1 MISLPI
7 DAVLPNLRQALN
19 DRHEAVLEAPPGAG
33 KTTRVPL
40 ALLEETWLAGQT
52 ILMLEPRRLAA
63 RAAAER
69 LASELGE
76 KVGETVGYRI
86 RLESRVGPNTRIEVV
101 TEGILTRRLQ
111 DDPALEGVGL
121 LIFDE
126 FHERSLDADLALAL
140 SLNGR
145 ELFRDDQPL
154 KILLMSATL
163 EGERL
168 SSLLND
174 APVVRSDG
182 RMFPV
187 QMQWGRPFQPG
198 EFIEPRVVQTVL
210 DAINDQSGS
219 LLVFLPGQA
228 EIRRVNQQLADAL
241 GSRSDILLCPLHG
254 ELDLNA
260 QRAAIEPAPKGIRKV
275 VLATNIAETSL
286 TIDGVRVVI
295 DAGLARVPRFD
306 PGSGMTRLDTQRIS
320 RASATQRAGR
330 AGRLEPGVCY
340 RLWSEAQHEQLAAYG
355 AAEILQADLAGL
367 GLQLARWGVTPAQL
381 VWLDVPPA
389 AAYAQSQDLLVRLG
403 ALSRVPGED
412 YKLTAHGQAM
422 AELPAH
428 PRIAH
433 LLLRGQALG
442 LGSLA
447 CDVAALLGERD
458 ILRGG
463 GADLHSRLSL
473 LEGTERAARGA
484 QGGVQRARQLSRQ
497 YRGYLRAAATEPVS
511 DPSHPR
517 WLGALLALAYP
528 DRVAQQ
534 RKPGGAEYRLA
545 NGRAALFAEV
555 DALMK
560 QPWLVI
566 ADLGSRQ
573 GQREE
578 RIYLAAEFDPA
589 LFDSVLAEQVTQLDQ
604 LDWDER
610 EGVFRAERQRKVGEL
625 ILSREPLTGLDESA
639 KGQALLAL
647 VRRKGLELLPWT
659 PELRQ
664 WQARVGLLR
673 TLDLQQKDSSEW
685 PDVSN
690 AGLLDRLEHWLLP
703 YLGKVSRLSHFSN
716 LDLSSILH
724 NLLPWPLPQRLDEL
738 APHHLS
744 VPSGSSVRLDYSEY
758 PPILAVRLQELFGL
772 ADTPRI
778 ANGRQI
784 VKLHLLSPARR
795 PVQVT
800 QDLANFW
807 RSTYTEV
814 KKDLKG
820 RYPKLFHKL
829 DPWVESLNKKN
840 IDRKD

>member
-7 DAVLPNLRQALN
+7 DEVLPALRLALAE
-19 DRHEAVLEAPPGAG
+19 RHEAVLEAPPGAG

-40 ALLEETWLAGQT
+40 ALLNEPWLAGQK

-86 RLESRVGPNTRIEVV
+86 RLDSKVGPHTRIEVV

-111 DDPALEGVGL
+111 HDPALEGVGL

-145 ELFRDDQPL
+145 ELFRDEQPL

-168 SSLLND
+168 SSVLDD
-174 APVVRSDG
+174 APILRSEG
-182 RMFPV
+182 RMYPV
-187 QMQWGRPFQPG
+187 AMRWGRPFVPG

-210 DAINDQSGS
+210 DAISDESGS

-254 ELDLNA
+254 ELDLAA
-260 QRAAIEPAPKGIRKV
+260 QRAAIEPAPVGLRKV

-340 RLWSEAQHEQLAAYG
+340 RLWSEDQHAQLAAYG
-355 AAEILQADLAGL
+355 SAEILQADLAGVA
-367 GLQLARWGVTPAQL
+367 LQLARWGVTPEQL
-381 VWLDVPPA
+381 IWLDAPPGA
-389 AAYAQSQDLLVRLG
+389 SYAQARQLLERLE
-403 ALSRVPGED
+403 AL
-412 YKLTAHGQAM
+412 HGQTLTPHGEAM

-433 LLLRGQALG
+433 LLIRGHDLG
-442 LGSLA
+442 LADMA

-458 ILRGG
+458 ILRGA
-463 GADLHSRLSL
+463 GADVHSRLAL
-473 LEGTERAARGA
+473 LSGESRAARGG
-484 QGGVQRARQLSRQ
+484 QGGVQRAKQLARQ
-497 YRGYLRAAATEPVS
+497 YRGYLRGKATQPVT
-511 DPSHPR
+511 DPDHPR
-517 WLGALLALAYP
+517 WLGCLLALAYP
-528 DRVAQQ
+528 DRIAQQ

-545 NGRAALFAEV
+545 NGRAALFSEV
-555 DALMK
+555 DGLMK

-589 LFDSVLAEQVTQLDQ
+589 LLDGVLSEQVRVVDQ

-610 EGVFRAERQRKVGEL
+610 EGVLRAERQRKVGEL
-625 ILSREPLTGLDESA
+625 VLSREPLTGLDEA
-639 KGQALLAL
+639 ARTQALINL

-673 TLDLQQKDSSEW
+673 QLDLQAQGQSEW
-685 PDVSN
+685 PDVSDAALL
-690 AGLLDRLEHWLLP
+690 AGLEEWLAP
-703 YLGKVSRLSHFSN
+703 YLGRVSRLSHFAN
-716 LDLSSILH
+716 LDLSSIVH
-724 NLLPWPLPQRLDEL
+724 NVLKWPLPQRLDEL
-738 APHHLS
+738 APHHIK
-744 VPSGSSVRLDYSEY
+744 VPSGSSVRLDYSEH

-778 ANGRQI
+778 AGGRQV

-807 RSTYTEV
+807 RSTYAEV

-820 RYPKLFHKL
+820 RYPKHYWPD
-829 DPWVESLNKKN
+829 DPLVAEATARIKP
-840 IDRKD
+840 RKV

>member
-7 DAVLPNLRQALN
+7 DEVLPALRLALAE
-19 DRHEAVLEAPPGAG
+19 RHEAVLEAPPGAG

-40 ALLEETWLAGQT
+40 ALLNEPWLAGQK

-76 KVGETVGYRI
+76 KVGQTVGYRI
-86 RLESRVGPNTRIEVV
+86 RLDSKVGPETRIEVV

-111 DDPALEGVGL
+111 HDPALEGVGL

-145 ELFRDDQPL
+145 ELFRDEQPL

-168 SSLLND
+168 ASLLDD
-174 APVVRSDG
+174 APILRSEG
-182 RMFPV
+182 RMYPV
-187 QMQWGRPFQPG
+187 AMRWGRPFVAG

-210 DAINDQSGS
+210 DAIHDESGS

-228 EIRRVNQQLADAL
+228 EIRRVNQQLAEAL
-241 GSRSDILLCPLHG
+241 GSRGDILLCPLHG
-254 ELDLNA
+254 ELDLAA
-260 QRAAIEPAPKGIRKV
+260 QRAAIEPAPKGLRKV

-340 RLWSEAQHEQLAAYG
+340 RLWSEDQHAQLAAYG
-355 AAEILQADLAGL
+355 SAEILQADLAGL
-367 GLQLARWGVTPAQL
+367 ALQLARWGVAPEQL
-381 VWLDVPPA
+381 IWLDMPPSA
-389 AAYAQSQDLLVRLG
+389 SYAQARQLLERLG
-403 ALSRVPGED
+403 ALHGA
-412 YKLTAHGQAM
+412 KLTAHGEAM

-433 LLLRGQALG
+433 LLIRGQDLG
-442 LGSLA
+442 LAEMA

-458 ILRGG
+458 ILRGA
-463 GADLHSRLSL
+463 GADVHSRLAL
-473 LEGTERAARGA
+473 LSGESRVARGG
-484 QGGVQRARQLSRQ
+484 QGGVQRARQLARQ
-497 YRGYLRAAATEPVS
+497 YRGYLRGKATQPVA
-511 DPSHPR
+511 DPDHPR

-545 NGRAALFAEV
+545 NGRAALFSEV
-555 DALMK
+555 DGLMK

-578 RIYLAAEFDPA
+578 RIYLAAEFDPG
-589 LFDSVLAEQVTQLDQ
+589 LLDNVLSEQVSVVDQ

-610 EGVFRAERQRKVGEL
+610 EGVLRAERQRKVGEL
-625 ILSREPLTGLDESA
+625 VLSREPLNGLDEA
-639 KGQALLAL
+639 ARTQALVNL

-664 WQARVGLLR
+664 WQARVALLR
-673 TLDLQQKDSSEW
+673 QLDLLAQGQSEW
-685 PDVSN
+685 PDVSDGALL
-690 AGLLDRLEHWLLP
+690 AGLEDWLGP
-703 YLGKVSRLSHFSN
+703 YLGRVSRLSHFAN
-716 LDLSSILH
+716 LDLSSIVH
-724 NLLPWPLPQRLDEL
+724 NLLKWPLPQRLDEL
-738 APHHLS
+738 APHHIK
-744 VPSGSSVRLDYSEY
+744 VPSGSSVRLDYSEQ

-778 ANGRQI
+778 AGGRQV

-807 RSTYTEV
+807 RSTYAEV

-820 RYPKLFHKL
+820 RYPKHYWPD
-829 DPWVESLNKKN
+829 DPLVAEATARIKP
-840 IDRKD
+840 RKP

>member
-7 DAVLPNLRQALN
+7 DEVLPALRLALAE
-19 DRHEAVLEAPPGAG
+19 RHEAVLEAPPGAG

-40 ALLEETWLAGQT
+40 ALLNEPWLAGQK

-86 RLESRVGPNTRIEVV
+86 RLDSKVGPSTRIEVV

-111 DDPALEGVGL
+111 HDPALEGVGL
-121 LIFDE
+121 VIFDE

-145 ELFRDDQPL
+145 ELFRDEQPL

-168 SSLLND
+168 ASVLGD
-174 APVVRSDG
+174 APILRSEG
-182 RMFPV
+182 RMYPV
-187 QMQWGRPFQPG
+187 AMRWGRPCVPG

-210 DAINDQSGS
+210 DAISDESGS

-241 GSRSDILLCPLHG
+241 GARSDILLCPLHG
-254 ELDLNA
+254 ELDLAA
-260 QRAAIEPAPKGIRKV
+260 QRAAIEPAPKGLRKV

-340 RLWSEAQHEQLAAYG
+340 RLWSEDQHAQLAAYG
-355 AAEILQADLAGL
+355 SAEILQADLAGL
-367 GLQLARWGVTPAQL
+367 ALQLARWGVTPEQL
-381 VWLDVPPA
+381 IWLDVPPA
-389 AAYAQSQDLLVRLG
+389 ASYAQAQQLLERLG
-403 ALSRVPGED
+403 ALRD
-412 YKLTAHGQAM
+412 RKLTPHGETM

-433 LLLRGQALG
+433 LLLRGQDLG
-442 LGSLA
+442 LADMA

-458 ILRGG
+458 ILRGA
-463 GADLHSRLSL
+463 GADVHSRLAL
-473 LEGTERAARGA
+473 LSGESRAARGG
-484 QGGVQRARQLSRQ
+484 QGGVQRAKQLARQ
-497 YRGYLRAAATEPVS
+497 YRGYLRAKATQPVT
-511 DPSHPR
+511 DPDHPR

-528 DRVAQQ
+528 DRIAQQ

-545 NGRAALFAEV
+545 NGRAALFSEV
-555 DALMK
+555 DGLMK

-589 LFDSVLAEQVTQLDQ
+589 LLEGVLSEQVSVVDQ

-610 EGVFRAERQRKVGEL
+610 EGVLRAERQRKVGEL
-625 ILSREPLTGLDESA
+625 VLSREPLTGLDEA
-639 KGQALLAL
+639 ARTQALINL

-664 WQARVGLLR
+664 WQARVALLR
-673 TLDLQQKDSSEW
+673 QLDTQSQGQSEW
-685 PDVSN
+685 PDVSDAALV
-690 AGLLDRLEHWLLP
+690 AGLEEWLAP
-703 YLGKVSRLSHFSN
+703 YLGRVSRLSHFAS
-716 LDLSSILH
+716 LDLSSIVH
-724 NLLPWPLPQRLDEL
+724 NLLKWPLPQRLDEL
-738 APHHLS
+738 APHHIK
-744 VPSGSSVRLDYSEY
+744 VPSGSSVRLDYSEH

-778 ANGRQI
+778 AGGRQV

-807 RSTYTEV
+807 RSTYADV

-820 RYPKLFHKL
+820 RYPKHYWPD
-829 DPWVESLNKKN
+829 DPLVAEATARIKP
-840 IDRKD
+840 RKV

>member
-1 MISLPI
+1 MSSLPI
-7 DAVLPNLRQALN
+7 DAALPALLQALRSR
-19 DRHEAVLEAPPGAG
+19 DEVVLQAPPGAG

-40 ALLEETWLAGQT
+40 ALLDEPWLAGQT

-86 RLESRVGPNTRIEVV
+86 RLESRVGPRTRIEVV

-126 FHERSLDADLALAL
+126 YHERSLDADLALAL

-145 ELFRDDQPL
+145 ELLRDEQPL

-174 APVVRSDG
+174 APVVTSEG
-182 RMFPV
+182 RMYPV
-187 QMQWGRPFQPG
+187 DVQWGRPFQAG
-198 EFIEPRVVQTVL
+198 EFIEPKVVQTCLQAL
-210 DAINDQSGS
+210 DEQGGS

-228 EIRRVNQQLADAL
+228 EIRRVHQQLAEAL
-241 GSRSDILLCPLHG
+241 GEGGNVLLCPLHG
-254 ELDLNA
+254 ELDLAA
-260 QRAAIEPAPKGIRKV
+260 QRAAIDPAPPGKRKV

-286 TIDGVRVVI
+286 TIDGVRVVV

-355 AAEILQADLAGL
+355 SPEILQADLAGL
-367 GLQLARWGVTPAQL
+367 ALQLARWGVEPAQL
-381 VWLDVPPA
+381 SWLDAPPA
-389 AAYAQSQDLLVRLG
+389 AAYAQARELLQRLG
-403 ALSRVPGED
+403 ALLED
-412 YKLTAHGQAM
+412 GRLASHGQAM

-428 PRIAH
+428 PRIGH
-433 LLLRGQALG
+433 LLLRGQAFG
-442 LGSLA
+442 LAAMA
-447 CDVAALLGERD
+447 CEVAALLGERD
-458 ILRGG
+458 ILRGA
-463 GADLHSRLSL
+463 GADLHSRLALVSG
-473 LEGTERAARGA
+473 EHKAQRGS
-484 QGGVQRARQLSRQ
+484 QGGVQRVRQLARQ
-497 YRGYLRAAATEPVS
+497 YRGYLRGQPSQPVENP
-511 DPSHPR
+511 DHPR
-517 WLGALLALAYP
+517 WLGCLLALAYP

-534 RKPGGAEYRLA
+534 RRPGGAEYRLA
-545 NGRAALFAEV
+545 NGRAALFGEV
-555 DALMK
+555 DGLMK
-560 QPWLVI
+560 HPWIVI

-578 RIYLAAEFDPA
+578 RIYLATDFDPQ
-589 LFDSVLAEQVTQLDQ
+589 LLDGVLAEQVSVVDQ

-610 EGVFRAERQRKVGEL
+610 EGVLRAERQRKVGEL
-625 ILSREPLTGLDESA
+625 ILSREPLPGLDEHSRA
-639 KGQALLAL
+639 KALLGL

-664 WQARVGLLR
+664 WQARVALLR
-673 TLDLQQKDSSEW
+673 GLDNSGASEW
-685 PDVSN
+685 PDVSD
-690 AGLLDRLEHWLLP
+690 AALLASLEHWLQP
-703 YLGKVSRLSHFSN
+703 YLGKVTRLSHFGQ
-716 LDLSSILH
+716 LDLSSILR

-738 APHHLS
+738 APHHLQ
-744 VPSGSSVRLDYSEY
+744 VPSGSSIRLDYSEH

-778 ANGRQI
+778 AGGRQV

-807 RSTYTEV
+807 RSTYAEV

-820 RYPKLFHKL
+820 RYPKHYWPE
-829 DPWVESLNKKN
+829 DPLVAEATARAKP
-840 IDRKD
+840 RGT

>member
-7 DAVLPNLRQALN
+7 DAVLPYLRQALN
-19 DRHEAVLEAPPGAG
+19 ERHEAVLEAPPGAG

-210 DAINDQSGS
+210 DAINDQNGS

-340 RLWSEAQHEQLAAYG
+340 RLWSEAQHEQLTAYG

-428 PRIAH
+428 PRIGH

-473 LEGTERAARGA
+473 LEGTERARGA

-497 YRGYLRAAATEPVS
+497 YRGYLRGAATEPVS

-690 AGLLDRLEHWLLP
+690 AGLLDRLEHWLLS

-807 RSTYTEV
+807 RSTYAEV

-820 RYPKLFHKL
+820 RYPKHYWPD
-829 DPWVESLNKKN
+829 DPLIAEPTARIKP
-840 IDRKD
+840 RK

>member
-7 DAVLPNLRQALN
+7 DAALPALRQALTS
-19 DRHEAVLEAPPGAG
+19 RHEAILEAPPGAG

-40 ALLEETWLAGQT
+40 AMLDEPWLAGQT

-86 RLESRVGPNTRIEVV
+86 RLDSKVGPNTRIEVV

-145 ELFRDDQPL
+145 DLFRDEQPL

-168 SSLLND
+168 SALLDD
-174 APVVRSDG
+174 APVVRSEG

-187 QMQWGRPFQPG
+187 SMQWGRPFQPG
-198 EFIEPRVVQTVL
+198 ELIEPRVVQTVL
-210 DAINDQSGS
+210 DALGNESGS

-228 EIRRVNQQLADAL
+228 EIRRVNQQLAEAL
-241 GSRSDILLCPLHG
+241 GERADILLCPLHG
-254 ELDLNA
+254 ELDLSA
-260 QRAAIEPAPKGIRKV
+260 QRAAIEPTPKGVRKV

-340 RLWSEAQHEQLAAYG
+340 RLWSEAQHDQLAAYG
-355 AAEILQADLAGL
+355 SAEILQADLAGL
-367 GLQLARWGVTPAQL
+367 ALQLARWGVMPGQL

-389 AAYAQSQDLLVRLG
+389 AAYAQAQDLLVRLG
-403 ALSRVPGED
+403 ALSDSQGQER
-412 YKLTAHGQAM
+412 KLTTHGQAM
-422 AELPAH
+422 AQVPAH

-433 LLLRGQALG
+433 LLLRGHELG

-463 GADLHSRLSL
+463 GADLHSRLTL
-473 LEGTERAARGA
+473 LAGSERAARGA
-484 QGGVQRARQLSRQ
+484 QGAVQRARQLARQ
-497 YRGYLRAAATEPVS
+497 YRGYLKGVAAKPVS
-511 DPSHPR
+511 DPDHSR
-517 WLGALLALAYP
+517 WLGCLLALAYP

-534 RKPGGAEYRLA
+534 RRAGGAEYRLA
-545 NGRAALFAEV
+545 NGRAALFADV

-566 ADLGSRQ
+566 AELGSRQ

-578 RIYLAAEFDPA
+578 RIYLAAEFDPS
-589 LFDSVLAEQVTQLDQ
+589 LFDSVLSEQVVEFDQ

-610 EGVFRAERQRKVGEL
+610 EGVLRAERQRKVGEL

-639 KGQALLAL
+639 RGHALLGL

-664 WQARVGLLR
+664 WQARVTLLHQ
-673 TLDLQQKDSSEW
+673 LDLEKQDSSEW
-685 PDVSN
+685 PDVRD
-690 AGLLDRLEHWLLP
+690 AALLESLESWLLP
-703 YLGKVSRLSHFSN
+703 YLGKVTRLSHFGN

-724 NLLPWPLPQRLDEL
+724 NLLPWPLPQRLNEQ

-772 ADTPRI
+772 SDTPRI

-807 RSTYTEV
+807 RSTYAEV

-820 RYPKLFHKL
+820 RYPKHYWPD
-829 DPWVESLNKKN
+829 DPLIAEPTARAKP
-840 IDRKD
+840 RK

>member
-7 DAVLPNLRQALN
+7 DEVLPALREALAT
-19 DRHEAVLEAPPGAG
+19 RHEAVLEAPPGAG

-40 ALLEETWLAGQT
+40 ALLNEPWLAGQT

-86 RLESRVGPNTRIEVV
+86 RLDSKVGPKTRIEVV

-111 DDPALEGVGL
+111 DDPALDGVGL

-168 SSLLND
+168 AGLLDD
-174 APVVRSDG
+174 APILRSEG
-182 RMFPV
+182 RMYPV
-187 QMQWGRPFQPG
+187 AMRWGRPLQPG
-198 EFIEPRVVQTVL
+198 EFIEPRLVQTIL
-210 DAINDQSGS
+210 EALNDETGS
-219 LLVFLPGQA
+219 VLVFLPGQA
-228 EIRRVNQQLADAL
+228 EIRRVHQQLADAL
-241 GSRSDILLCPLHG
+241 GESTQVLLCPLHG
-254 ELDLNA
+254 ELDLAA
-260 QRAAIEPAPKGIRKV
+260 QRAAIDPAPAGKRKV

-320 RASATQRAGR
+320 KASATQRAGR

-340 RLWSEAQHEQLAAYG
+340 RLWSQDQHEQLAAY
-355 AAEILQADLAGL
+355 ASAEILSADLAGL
-367 GLQLARWGVTPAQL
+367 ALQLGRWGVTPTQL

-389 AAYAQSQDLLVRLG
+389 AAYAQAQDLLDRLG
-403 ALSRVPGED
+403 ALDGD
-412 YKLTAHGQAM
+412 ALTRHGQAM

-442 LGSLA
+442 LADMA

-458 ILRGG
+458 ILRGA
-463 GADLHSRLSL
+463 GADLHSRLVL
-473 LEGTERAARGA
+473 LSGEERAARGA
-484 QGGVQRARQLSRQ
+484 QGGVQRARQLARQ
-497 YRGYLRAAATEPVS
+497 YRGYLRGKASEPVS
-511 DPSHPR
+511 DPDHPR

-534 RKPGGAEYRLA
+534 RRAGGAEYRLA
-545 NGRAALFAEV
+545 NGRAALFAEA
-555 DALMK
+555 DSLMK
-560 QPWLVI
+560 QAWLVI

-578 RIYLAAEFDPA
+578 RIYLAADFDPA
-589 LFDSVLAEQVTQLDQ
+589 LFDSVLAEQVRVVDQ

-610 EGVFRAERQRKVGEL
+610 EGVLRAERQRKVGEL
-625 ILSREPLTGLDESA
+625 ILSREPLTGLDETARS
-639 KGQALLAL
+639 QALVNL

-664 WQARVGLLR
+664 WQARVALLR
-673 TLDLQQKDSSEW
+673 QLDLGSKGESEW
-685 PDVSN
+685 PDVSD
-690 AGLLDRLEHWLLP
+690 AALLKNLEHWLMP
-703 YLGKVSRLSHFSN
+703 YLGKVSRLSHFAN
-716 LDLSSILH
+716 LDLSSIVH
-724 NLLPWPLPQRLDEL
+724 NLLPWPLPQRLDEQ

-744 VPSGSSVRLDYSEY
+744 VPSGSSIRLDYSEQ

-772 ADTPRI
+772 SDTPRI
-778 ANGRQI
+778 AGGRQV

-807 RSTYTEV
+807 RSTYAEV

-820 RYPKLFHKL
+820 RYPKHYWPD
-829 DPWVESLNKKN
+829 DPLVAEATARIKP
-840 IDRKD
+840 RK

>member
-7 DAVLPNLRQALN
+7 DAVLPALRQALSQ
-19 DRHEAVLEAPPGAG
+19 RHEAVLEAPPGAG

-40 ALLEETWLAGQT
+40 ALLDEAWLSGQT

-76 KVGETVGYRI
+76 QVGQTVGYRI
-86 RLESRVGPNTRIEVV
+86 RLDSKVGPNTRIEVV

-111 DDPALEGVGL
+111 SDPALEGVGL

-145 ELFRDDQPL
+145 ELLRDEPPL

-168 SSLLND
+168 SSLLDD
-174 APVVRSDG
+174 APVISSEG
-182 RMFPV
+182 RMYPV
-187 QMQWGRPFQPG
+187 DVRWGRPFQPG
-198 EFIEPRVVQTVL
+198 EFIEPRVL
-210 DAINDQSGS
+210 DAVLQAIADEHGS
-219 LLVFLPGQA
+219 VLVFLPGQA
-228 EIRRVNQQLADAL
+228 EIRRVHQSLHDAL
-241 GSRSDILLCPLHG
+241 GAREDILLCPLYG

-260 QRAAIEPAPKGIRKV
+260 QRAAIDAAPAGKRKI

-286 TIDGVRVVI
+286 TIDGVRVVV
-295 DAGLARVPRFD
+295 DAGLTRVPRFD

-320 RASATQRAGR
+320 RASAIQRAGR

-340 RLWSEAQHEQLAAYG
+340 PLWSEAQHDQLAAYG
-355 AAEILQADLAGL
+355 SAEILQADLAGL
-367 GLQLARWGVTPAQL
+367 ALQLARWGVTPEQL
-381 VWLDVPPA
+381 SWLDQPPP
-389 AAYAQSQDLLVRLG
+389 AAYAQALDLLQRLG
-403 ALSRVPGED
+403 AFRADSPDSLS
-412 YKLTAHGQAM
+412 THGQAM

-433 LLLRGQALG
+433 LLLRGQDMG
-442 LGSLA
+442 LADMA

-463 GADLHSRLSL
+463 GADLHSRLAL
-473 LEGTERAARGA
+473 LSGETRATKGGQGA
-484 QGGVQRARQLSRQ
+484 VQRARQLARQ
-497 YRGYLRAAATEPVS
+497 YRGYLRGKPGSAVA
-511 DPSHPR
+511 DPEHSR

-534 RKPGGAEYRLA
+534 RRAGGGEYRLA
-545 NGRAALFAEV
+545 NGRAALFAEP

-560 QPWLVI
+560 CAWLVI

-589 LFDSVLAEQVTQLDQ
+589 LFDGVLAEQVRSLDI

-610 EGVFRAERQRKVGEL
+610 ENVLRAERQRKVGEL
-625 ILSREPLTGLDESA
+625 VLSREALTGLDEA
-639 KGQALLAL
+639 ARARALLDL
-647 VRRKGLELLPWT
+647 VRRKGLELLSWT

-664 WQARVGLLR
+664 WQARIALLR
-673 TLDLQQKDSSEW
+673 QLDMQAGNGSEW
-685 PDVSN
+685 PDLSD
-690 AGLLDRLEHWLLP
+690 AALLATLQDWLQP
-703 YLGKVSRLSHFSN
+703 YLGKVTRLSHFSQ
-716 LDLSSILH
+716 LDLSSILR
-724 NLLPWPLPQRLDEL
+724 NLLPWPLPQRLDEW
-738 APHHLS
+738 APVHLS
-744 VPSGSSVRLDYSEY
+744 VPSGSNIRLDYSAH

-778 ANGRQI
+778 AQGRQQ
-784 VKLHLLSPARR
+784 VLLHLLSPARR

-807 RSTYTEV
+807 RTTYAEV

-820 RYPKLFHKL
+820 RYPKLFHKM
-829 DPWVESLNKKN
+829 DPWVESLNKKD
-840 IDRKD
+840 IDKKP

>member
-7 DAVLPNLRQALN
+7 DEVLPALRLALAE
-19 DRHEAVLEAPPGAG
+19 RHEAVLEAPPGAG

-40 ALLEETWLAGQT
+40 ALLNEPWLAGQK

-86 RLESRVGPNTRIEVV
+86 RLDSKVGPDTRIEVV

-111 DDPALEGVGL
+111 HDPALEGVGL

-145 ELFRDDQPL
+145 ELFRDEQPL

-168 SSLLND
+168 SGVLDD
-174 APVVRSDG
+174 APILRSEG
-182 RMFPV
+182 RMYPV
-187 QMQWGRPFQPG
+187 AMRWGRPFVPG

-210 DAINDQSGS
+210 DAISDESGS

-254 ELDLNA
+254 ELDLAA
-260 QRAAIEPAPKGIRKV
+260 QRAAIEPAPAGLRKV

-340 RLWSEAQHEQLAAYG
+340 RLWSEDQHAQLAAYG
-355 AAEILQADLAGL
+355 SAEILQADLAGVA
-367 GLQLARWGVTPAQL
+367 LQLARWGVTPEQL
-381 VWLDVPPA
+381 IWLDAPPSA
-389 AAYAQSQDLLVRLG
+389 SYAQARQLLERLG
-403 ALSRVPGED
+403 ALRGQTLTPHGE
-412 YKLTAHGQAM
+412 AM

-433 LLLRGQALG
+433 LLIRGHDLG
-442 LGSLA
+442 LADMA
-447 CDVAALLGERD
+447 CNVAALLGERD
-458 ILRGG
+458 ILRGA
-463 GADLHSRLSL
+463 GADVHSRLAL
-473 LEGTERAARGA
+473 LSGESRAARGG
-484 QGGVQRARQLSRQ
+484 QGGVQRARQLARQ
-497 YRGYLRAAATEPVS
+497 YRGYLRGKATQPVP
-511 DPSHPR
+511 DPDHPR

-528 DRVAQQ
+528 DRIAQQ

-545 NGRAALFAEV
+545 NGRAALFNEV
-555 DALMK
+555 DGLMK

-589 LFDSVLAEQVTQLDQ
+589 LLDGVLSEQVSVVDQ

-610 EGVFRAERQRKVGEL
+610 EGVLRAERQRKVGEL
-625 ILSREPLTGLDESA
+625 VLSREPLTGLDEA
-639 KGQALLAL
+639 ARTQALINL

-664 WQARVGLLR
+664 WQARVALLR
-673 TLDLQQKDSSEW
+673 QLDLQAQAQGQSEW
-685 PDVSN
+685 PDVSDAALL
-690 AGLLDRLEHWLLP
+690 AGLEEWLAP
-703 YLGKVSRLSHFSN
+703 YLGRVSRLSHFAS
-716 LDLSSILH
+716 LDLSSIVH
-724 NLLPWPLPQRLDEL
+724 NLLKWPLPQRLDEL
-738 APHHLS
+738 APHHIK
-744 VPSGSSVRLDYSEY
+744 VPSGSSVRLDYSEH

-778 ANGRQI
+778 AGGRQV

-807 RSTYTEV
+807 RSTYAEV

-820 RYPKLFHKL
+820 RYPKHYWPD
-829 DPWVESLNKKN
+829 DPLVAEATARIKP
-840 IDRKD
+840 RKV

>member
-7 DAVLPNLRQALN
+7 DEVLPALRQALRE
-19 DRHEAVLEAPPGAG
+19 RHEAVLEAPPGAG

-40 ALLEETWLAGQT
+40 ALLNEPWLAGQK

-86 RLESRVGPNTRIEVV
+86 RLDSKVGPDTRIEVV

-111 DDPALEGVGL
+111 HDPALEGVGL

-145 ELFRDDQPL
+145 ELFRDEQPL

-168 SSLLND
+168 ASVLDD
-174 APVVRSDG
+174 APVLRSEG
-182 RMFPV
+182 RMYPV
-187 QMQWGRPFQPG
+187 AMRWGRPFVPG

-210 DAINDQSGS
+210 DAISDDSGS

-228 EIRRVNQQLADAL
+228 EIRRVHQQLADAL

-260 QRAAIEPAPKGIRKV
+260 QRAAIEPAPAGRRKV

-340 RLWSEAQHEQLAAYG
+340 RLWSEDQHAQLAAYSS
-355 AAEILQADLAGL
+355 AEILQADLAGL
-367 GLQLARWGVTPAQL
+367 ALQLARWGVTPEQL
-381 VWLDVPPA
+381 IWLDLPPSA
-389 AAYAQSQDLLVRLG
+389 SYAQARQLLERLG
-403 ALSRVPGED
+403 ALHTA
-412 YKLTAHGQAM
+412 KLTPHGEAM

-433 LLLRGQALG
+433 LLLRGQELG
-442 LGSLA
+442 LAEMAS
-447 CDVAALLGERD
+447 DVAALLGERD
-458 ILRGG
+458 ILRGA
-463 GADLHSRLSL
+463 GADVHSRLAL
-473 LEGTERAARGA
+473 LQGESRGARGG
-484 QGGVQRARQLSRQ
+484 QGGVQRARQLARQ
-497 YRGYLRAAATEPVS
+497 YRGYLRGKATQPVA
-511 DPSHPR
+511 DPDHPR

-545 NGRAALFAEV
+545 NGRAALFSEV
-555 DALMK
+555 DGLMK
-560 QPWLVI
+560 HPWLVI

-578 RIYLAAEFDPA
+578 RIYLAAELDPG
-589 LFDSVLAEQVTQLDQ
+589 LLDSVLSEQVSVVDQ

-610 EGVFRAERQRKVGEL
+610 EGVLRAERQRKLGEL
-625 ILSREPLTGLDESA
+625 VLSREPLTGLDA
-639 KGQALLAL
+639 AARTGALVNL

-664 WQARVGLLR
+664 WQARVMLLR
-673 TLDLQQKDSSEW
+673 QLDLAAQGQSEW
-685 PDVSN
+685 PDVSD
-690 AGLLDRLEHWLLP
+690 AALLASLEDWLAP
-703 YLGKVSRLSHFSN
+703 YLERVSRLSHFAS
-716 LDLSSILH
+716 LDLSGIVH
-724 NLLPWPLPQRLDEL
+724 NLLKWPLPQRLDEL
-738 APHHLS
+738 APHHIK

-778 ANGRQI
+778 AGGRQV

-807 RSTYTEV
+807 RSTYSEV

-820 RYPKLFHKL
+820 RYPKHYWPD
-829 DPWVESLNKKN
+829 DPLIAEPTARIKP
-840 IDRKD
+840 RKP